1 MIAMFKTDLNG
12 IRAVVPQVLPVF
24 VLLAVVCLGTGGDAA
39 VLVFAPMVCVML
51 PFSCMTNLFATDE
64 LNGWQAFRLAL
75 PLSRGQV
82 IGGRALTGLVT
93 AVGMFA
99 LVVAVAAAW
108 YALGPG
114 DAAKMLQP
122 FVLVATAGCAMAL
135 VTTGILMP
143 FVASFG
149 FTKAVRLVPMG
160 VVLVVVLALLM
171 VSRVPDIPVLGAAGE
186 WLSGLNTGAELLA
199 GGSIGATAACAA
211 AILGVAVVVYGLLCL
226 LAARL
231 YRTRAF

>member
-1 MIAMFKTDLNG
+1 MIAMFKTDLIG
-12 IRAVVPQVLPVF
+12 IRAMVPQVLFVL
-24 VLLAVVCLGTGGDAA
+24 VLLAVVCLGTGGDSA

-51 PFSCMTNLFATDE
+51 PFSFMTNLFATDE

-82 IGGRALTGLVT
+82 IGGRALTGVVT
-93 AVGMFA
+93 AVSMFV
-99 LVVAVAAAW
+99 LVVALAAAW

-114 DAAKMLQP
+114 DAEMLQP
-122 FVLVATAGCAMAL
+122 FALVAAAGCALAL

-143 FVASFG
+143 FVARFG

-160 VVLVVVLALLM
+160 VVLVVVLAFLV
-171 VSRVPDIPVLGAAGE
+171 VSRVPDIPVLGVAAE
-186 WLSGLNTGAELLA
+186 WLSGLNASADALA
-199 GGSIGATAACAA
+199 DGSVWTAVACAA
-211 AILGVAVVVYGLLCL
+211 AIVGVAAVVYGLLCL

-231 YRTRAF
+231 YRAREF